1 MATIPDT
8 PETET
13 LPGSL
18 DALESVIYHFDRYL
32 QAVNL
37 QRQAEYLV
45 ELGDAMDDLRTYHPG
60 YDVRSGT
67 MPWDR
72 EDEI

>member
-8 PETET
+8 PETEPI
-13 LPGSL
+13 PGSL
-18 DALESVIYHFDRYL
+18 DAMEEAIYYFDL
-32 QAVNL
+32 LSEANTLAKQAH
-37 QRQAEYLV
+37 AFS
-45 ELGDAMDDLRTYHPG
+45 ELSNAMDDLRSFHPG

-72 EDEI
+72 EDEV